1 MNITPIRIAIKKGRL
16 FLYLIGTLLLVA
28 AGILILAVSSESP
41 DNWIL
46 DSYVFTIAI
55 ALLCIVFFG
64 YGSYLFA
71 IKLVDKRPGLIIDN
85 QGITDN
91 ATSVVNGL
99 IPWEDV
105 FSFVECQVKS
115 NKFIMVY
122 VLNPQEY
129 IDKQTSFIKRKSME
143 ANLKTYGT
151 SVFINMTFLAIS
163 QQDLLDKLNQRLDQY
178 RS

>member
-28 AGILILAVSSESP
+28 AGVLILAVSSQSP

-46 DSYVFTIAI
+46 DSYVFTITI
-55 ALLCIVFFG
+55 ALLCIAFFG
-64 YGSYLFA
+64 YGAYLFA
-71 IKLVDKRPGLIIDN
+71 MKLMDKRPGLIIDN
-85 QGITDN
+85 QGVTDN
-91 ATSVVNGL
+91 ATAIVNGL

-105 FSFVECQVKS
+105 SSFVECEVKS
-115 NKFIMVY
+115 NKFIMLY
-122 VLNPQEY
+122 VINPQEY
-129 IDKQTSFIKRKSME
+129 IDKQTNFIKRKSME
-143 ANLKTYGT
+143 ANLKTHGT
-151 SVFINMTFLAIS
+151 SVFVNMTFLAIS